1 MSLAKIVAT
10 TTINGLQESKREGWA
25 RQNDMANN
33 IEYFELMK
41 EKEEPQYMTFPE
53 KKEARSSNLT
63 DKNKARR
70 GGKGSA

>member
-33 IEYFELMK
+33 MGYLELMK
-41 EKEEPQYMTFPE
+41 EKEPEYMTFPE

-63 DKNKARR
+63 DKNKARQ
-70 GGKGSA
+70 GGKGST

>member
-41 EKEEPQYMTFPE
+41 EKEEP
-53 KKEARSSNLT
+53 
-63 DKNKARR
+63 
-70 GGKGSA
+70 

>member
-1 MSLAKIVAT
+1 MHFLFRSANLQAIVVEQQREGSYSMSLAKIVAT

-41 EKEEPQYMTFPE
+41 EKEEP
-53 KKEARSSNLT
+53 
-63 DKNKARR
+63 
-70 GGKGSA
+70 